1 MKFCFFLLCSC
12 LVAPY
17 VYSAMT
23 EKQLNATK
31 KLMRN
36 TCQNKAKPT
45 SEQIDAMQK
54 GDFNV
59 DRNAQCYLL
68 CILSTY
74 KLLTKENTFD
84 WENGIKALAANA
96 PASVAG
102 PGSAT
107 LKNCKDAVK
116 TPSDRC
122 VASIEIA
129 KCIYDDNPSNYFL
142 P

>member
-1 MKFCFFLLCSC
+1 MKLFVFVLCLC
-12 LVAPY
+12 LATGCA
-17 VYSAMT
+17 YSAFT

-45 SEQIDAMQK
+45 SEQIDAMHR
-54 GDFNV
+54 GEFSD

-68 CILSTY
+68 CIMNTY

-84 WENGIKALAANA
+84 WESGVKALAANA
-96 PASVAG
+96 PPSIG
-102 PGSAT
+102 DPGIVSI
-107 LKNCKDAVK
+107 KNCKDAVK
-116 TPSDRC
+116 TTSDKC
-122 VASIEIA
+122 VASTEIA
-129 KCIYDDNPSNYFL
+129 KCIYNDNPSNYFL